1 MTKNFENKTQLL
13 NELKQLR
20 AENSAL
26 KKVQKLFNNGPVIIF
41 KWCNL
46 ENWPVEYVSSNVE
59 DIFGY
64 TVDDFYSGKAIYVDI
79 IAGSDLT
86 RVTEEVVKAS
96 DDGVHSFDHKPYQI
110 IHKDGTIRWVYDHT
124 VIIRNEH
131 NDISHFYGYV
141 FDITRYKMAETA
153 LNISEIQSK
162 SILDNTEAVIYVKDL
177 NGYFLQVNQHF
188 ENFFN
193 IQSSDI
199 IGKTDYDFF
208 THKQADVLRA
218 NDLKV
223 LKLDQKIEFEELVT
237 KNNEL
242 KIYMSQKFPLYDE
255 HNKVYG
261 VCGISI
267 DVTDEKRREQKL
279 SASSEQHKKT
289 ELLLQKTCDNLQL
302 TLKKHDNNL
311 FYLSRQIQIAV
322 EQRIKV
328 EDTLKQER
336 DFADGLID
344 TAQEIILILDLKGK
358 ILRINTFFERLSG
371 YSFNEVK
378 GKSGAKAFLNRE
390 SCSAAKGLFHRVL
403 AGEQVDNIV
412 FPLVKKNGK
421 RCQVS
426 WNCKGI
432 SDSDANIKNLLIIG
446 YDVTERIKTNKKLHE
461 SKARYKLLFESSP
474 VALWEKDF
482 TQLYAYYEQLR
493 EKGINDFRTF
503 FDQNTNELKKCAQ
516 KINVINV
523 NKAAI
528 KLHEEENKEDLLG
541 SLNSVFTESALNVFK
556 EQNIAFANG
565 QSEFKSEAKVKT
577 LSGQFRNILLKIK
590 IEKKSSG
597 KVKALFATPNIT
609 EQKQAEKTLAQ
620 QQQILIA
627 VAEISNNFLGTNN
640 WKEEVEHA
648 LALIGESASISRAY
662 LFESFNDSEGRLLFR
677 QEYEWCTRGVTK
689 QITNSE
695 LQSLDFNKI
704 GFSSFY
710 KQLLDNDIVICR
722 KSDFSEAQYNHL
734 GPQDILSMLLVPLF
748 IDDAFWGFIGFDDC
762 FNERIWN
769 EVEIAAL
776 KLCAGVIS
784 GALQRE
790 QSCRA
795 LREGEQRFR
804 SLVESTNDM
813 IWEIDLNGVYT
824 YVSPSIKGI
833 LGYNAVDIIGK
844 TPFDLMPDAE
854 AKRLK
859 SIFSD
864 ISNRLISFTG
874 LENINL
880 HRDGHFVEL
889 ETNGV
894 PIFDHM
900 GQAIGF
906 RGIDRDI
913 SDRKEAEN
921 IRKIRAEKQRDLL
934 IKEVH
939 HRIKN
944 HLQGLIGLLKQHGK
958 DEQQYDEVI
967 GKMITQIE
975 SIAIVYGLQSFH
987 LESQIYLLEMVQAI
1001 VQSLTGLTQTSLSLT
1016 QSGQLRS
1023 FEIDKNKAVALALV
1037 INELIMNAIKHF
1049 SSHHKQNIITIHQDY
1064 GPSYIALSV
1073 SNPGSLPK
1081 EFDFIRGKGLGT
1093 GLELAKAMLPTHGAE
1108 FLVEEKN
1115 GIVIATLL
1123 INSPLLVIL

>member
-1 MTKNFENKTQLL
+1 MTKISENNTQLL

-26 KKVQKLFNNGPVIIF
+26 KKIQKLFNDGPLVIF
-41 KWCNL
+41 KWCNSP
-46 ENWPVEYVSSNVE
+46 NWPVEYVSSNVN

-64 TVDDFYSGKAIYVDI
+64 TVADFYSGKAIYVDI
-79 IAGSDLT
+79 IATSDLA
-86 RVTEEVVKAS
+86 RVTEEVVNAS
-96 DDGVHSFDHKPYQI
+96 NEGVHSFDHKPYQI
-110 IHKDGTIRWVYDHT
+110 IHKDGTIRWIYDHT
-124 VIIRNEH
+124 IIIRDEH
-131 NDISHFYGYV
+131 NKVSHFYGYV
-141 FDITRYKMAETA
+141 FDITRYKMTEAA

-162 SILDNTEAVIYVKDL
+162 SILDNTEAVIYIKDL

-208 THKQADVLRA
+208 APKQADILRT

-223 LKLDQKIEFEELVT
+223 LELNQKIEFEEQVT

-242 KIYMSQKFPLYDE
+242 QTYISQKFPLYDE

-261 VCGISI
+261 ICGISI
-267 DVTDEKRREQKL
+267 NITDEKRREQKL
-279 SASSEQHKKT
+279 SASTEECKKT
-289 ELLLQKTCDNLQL
+289 EFLLQKTCDNLQL

-328 EDTLKQER
+328 ENTLKQEQ
-336 DFADGLID
+336 DFVDGLID

-358 ILRINTFFERLSG
+358 ILRINTFFEKLSG
-371 YSFNEVK
+371 YNSNEAR
-378 GKSGAKAFLNRE
+378 GKSGVKTFLNRE
-390 SCSAAKGLFHRVL
+390 GYSTAKALFHRIL
-403 AGEQVDNIV
+403 AGEQVDNMV
-412 FPLVKKNGK
+412 FPLIKKNGNH
-421 RCQVS
+421 CQIS

-432 SDSDANIKNLLIIG
+432 SDTDGNIKNLLVIG

-482 TQLYAYYEQLR
+482 TQLYAYFDQLR
-493 EKGINDFRTF
+493 KKGVNDFRTF

-516 KINVINV
+516 KIKVINV

-528 KLHEEENKEDLLG
+528 KLHGEKNKEDLLG
-541 SLNSVFTESALNVFK
+541 SLNSVFTESSLNVFK

-565 QSEFKSEAKVKT
+565 QTEFKSEAKVKT

-597 KVKALFATPNIT
+597 KVKALVATPNIT

-620 QQQILIA
+620 QQKILIA
-627 VAEISNNFLGTNN
+627 VAEISNNLLNTDN

-648 LALIGESASISRAY
+648 LALIGKSANISRAY
-662 LFESFNDSEGRLLFR
+662 IFEAFNGSEDRLLFR
-677 QEYEWCTRGVTK
+677 QEYEWCTHGVTK

-695 LQSLDFNKI
+695 LQSLDFNRI
-704 GFSSFY
+704 GFSGVY
-710 KQLLDNDIVICR
+710 QQLLNNNIVICR
-722 KSDFSEAQYNHL
+722 QSDFSEIQHDHL
-734 GPQDILSMLLVPLF
+734 DPQDILSMLIVPLF

-769 EVEIAAL
+769 KVEIAAL

-790 QSCRA
+790 QSCLA
-795 LREGEQRFR
+795 LRESEQRFR
-804 SLVESTNDM
+804 SLVESTSDM

-824 YVSPSIKGI
+824 YVSPSIEGI
-833 LGYNAVDIIGK
+833 LGYNAADIIGK

-859 SIFSD
+859 SVFSD
-864 ISNRLISFTG
+864 ISNKLISFTG

-880 HRDGHFVEL
+880 HRDGYSVEL

-900 GQAIGF
+900 GQAIGY

-913 SDRKEAEN
+913 SNRKEAEN
-921 IRKIRAEKQRDLL
+921 TREIQAEKQRDLL

-958 DEQQYDEVI
+958 DKHQYDEI
-967 GKMITQIE
+967 ISKMITQIE
-975 SIAIVYGLQSFH
+975 SIAIVYGLQSFRS
-987 LESQIYLLEMVQAI
+987 ESQIYLLEMVQAI
-1001 VQSLTGLTQTSLSLT
+1001 VQSLTGLTQISLSLT
-1016 QSGQLRS
+1016 QSGQLSS

-1037 INELIMNAIKHF
+1037 INELIMNAIKYF
-1049 SSHHKQNIITIHQDY
+1049 SSDNKQRKITIHHDY
-1064 GPSYIALSV
+1064 GSNYIALSV

-1081 EFDFIRGKGLGT
+1081 EFDFISGKGLGT
-1093 GLELAKAMLPTHGAE
+1093 GLELAKAMLPTQGAE